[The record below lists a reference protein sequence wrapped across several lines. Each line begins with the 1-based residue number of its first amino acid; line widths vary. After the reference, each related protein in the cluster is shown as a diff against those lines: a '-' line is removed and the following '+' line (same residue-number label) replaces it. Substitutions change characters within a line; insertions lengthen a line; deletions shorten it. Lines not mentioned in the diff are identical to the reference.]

1 MQRCTINCCCFFF
14 FKCVLIGVCEGQI
27 IRILAWIHFLGQNID
42 SVDLRGLN
50 KETHFPLLSELQ
62 YGGSKGLTLLG
73 AKGHTLSR
81 SLHPGGQIVDHPSSI
96 RPHGVPWYLAMLYL
110 IWTPVISVKTSLG
123 SNKRLEFL
131 PGLVG
136 TIKYCF

>member
-1 MQRCTINCCCFFF
+1 M
-14 FKCVLIGVCEGQI
+14 LIGVCEGQI

-62 YGGSKGLTLLG
+62 YGGSKGLALLP

-81 SLHPGGQIVDHPSSI
+81 SPHPGGQIVDHPSS
-96 RPHGVPWYLAMLYL
+96 L
-110 IWTPVISVKTSLG
+110 
-123 SNKRLEFL
+123 
-131 PGLVG
+131 
-136 TIKYCF
+136 